1 MNLCVQIGVALDSA
15 PCFGVL
21 TAGSRCI
28 SPYGSIEIPAEYFG
42 LDRARKKYFCQSTKI
57 QGSNKDLYGDSNTDL
72 EKHFHSSSS
81 FVFFPICYHG
91 AGADFNDIFMKKSLT
106 AAGVSGILSEK
117 TKKAGC
123 IRLTS
128 RPWQRGQQQLFPWFP
143 HAGGRVVA
151 RMHGAFAFFY

>member
-42 LDRARKKYFCQSTKI
+42 LDRARKNISAKARKIREATRINTGIPTQIKRSISIAAAPLFSSLYVTTGRGQISTI
-57 QGSNKDLYGDSNTDL
+57 
-72 EKHFHSSSS
+72 FHE
-81 FVFFPICYHG
+81 
-91 AGADFNDIFMKKSLT
+91 KSLT

-143 HAGGRVVA
+143 YVGGRVVA

>member
-1 MNLCVQIGVALDSA
+1 
-15 PCFGVL
+15 
-21 TAGSRCI
+21 
-28 SPYGSIEIPAEYFG
+28 
-42 LDRARKKYFCQSTKI
+42 
-57 QGSNKDLYGDSNTDL
+57 
-72 EKHFHSSSS
+72 
-81 FVFFPICYHG
+81 
-91 AGADFNDIFMKKSLT
+91 MKKSLT
-106 AAGVSGILSEK
+106 AAGVSGILSKK